1 MNNLNQKFADKIHVA
16 IIMDGNG
23 RWATRQGLPRSYGHY
38 AGAEAVRKTF
48 VHAEHLNIGTLT
60 LFGMSSDNF
69 TRPQKEVD
77 TMMQIFTSFLMN
89 ELENLV
95 SHNVRLTVIGKRDR
109 LPKML
114 LDAIDYVETS
124 TSENAGLH
132 MRIAIDY
139 SSRDEILLAI
149 KKLKKNSQIDRESFK
164 HALTGEKIADVDL
177 VIRTS
182 GEQRLSDFL
191 LWESAYAELWF
202 TDVMWPD
209 FGSKDLEDAVKFFY
223 SRERRFGKVGNAA
236 ALPISLKQS
245 VMLHKQ

>member
-1 MNNLNQKFADKIHVA
+1 MNNLNQTIADKIHVA

-69 TRPQKEVD
+69 TCPQKEVD

-89 ELENLV
+89 EVENLV
-95 SHNVRLTVIGKRDR
+95 SYNVRLIVIGKRDR

-139 SSRDEILLAI
+139 SFRDEILLAI
-149 KKLKKNSQIDRESFK
+149 KKLKKNSQINRESFK

-182 GEQRLSDFL
+182 DEQRLSDFL
-191 LWESAYAELWF
+191 LWESAYAKLWF
-202 TDVMWPD
+202 TDVM
-209 FGSKDLEDAVKFFY
+209 
-223 SRERRFGKVGNAA
+223 
-236 ALPISLKQS
+236 
-245 VMLHKQ
+245 